1 MEKLKKYKKSFWRIP
16 LISVIAGLLYTPCY
30 VRIVLRFG
38 VIEPGVI
45 DSKVSLLTS
54 GGLLIVFLLL
64 GWIALLRNETRMEI
78 FVSASIVVV
87 YGLLLWVIQV
97 LSGSTTGPAA
107 VVFMR
112 LAMPLEWMGF
122 PSSLGFYLR
131 EHMSITIPFI
141 GFLNYFIP
149 WLFVLKR
156 KKASV

>member
-149 WLFVLKR
+149 WLFVLFG

>member
-1 MEKLKKYKKSFWRIP
+1 MELLKKYKRSFWRVP

-54 GGLLIVFLLL
+54 GGLLITFLLL
-64 GWIALLRNETRMEI
+64 GWITLLRNETRMEI

-87 YGLLLWVIQV
+87 YGLLLWTVQV

-122 PSSLGFYLR
+122 PSSLGCYLQ
-131 EHMSITIPFI
+131 EHMSVNVPFI
-141 GFLNYFIP
+141 GCLNYFIP
-149 WLFVLKR
+149 WLFVLFG
-156 KKASV
+156 KKAPA

>member
-78 FVSASIVVV
+78 LFHHLLLLYMAFC
-87 YGLLLWVIQV
+87 YGLSKSFQEVRQA
-97 LSGSTTGPAA
+97 P
-107 VVFMR
+107 
-112 LAMPLEWMGF
+112 PL
-122 PSSLGFYLR
+122 
-131 EHMSITIPFI
+131 
-141 GFLNYFIP
+141 
-149 WLFVLKR
+149 
-156 KKASV
+156 

>member
-122 PSSLGFYLR
+122 PS
-131 EHMSITIPFI
+131 
-141 GFLNYFIP
+141 
-149 WLFVLKR
+149 
-156 KKASV
+156 

>member
-1 MEKLKKYKKSFWRIP
+1 MKHLKKYKKSFWRVP

-45 DSKVSLLTS
+45 DSTVSLLTS

-64 GWIALLRNETRMEI
+64 GGIALLRNETRMEI
-78 FVSASIVVV
+78 FASSSIVVV

-122 PSSLGFYLR
+122 PSSLGFYLQER
-131 EHMSITIPFI
+131 MSITIPFI
-141 GFLNYFIP
+141 AYLNYFIP
-149 WLFVLKR
+149 WLFVLFG
-156 KKASV
+156 KKTSV